1 MKVRLGELQCLPTPG
16 QTLPQDYCHGFTRE
30 NQSRNTAVLVRDFIN
45 LSDNGTSFL
54 CLIMIWNT
62 GCDLWFLYDS
72 LPPGSRS
79 QRWCCCNLWCRLLRE
94 LQSIPGNVLFWAP
107 GSPWFQ
113 SPFCSGEHCLPFSKM
128 NTFLFINE
136 LSKKIYIWLFVFF
149 FSIFLQNRLAQVSAP
164 VPSGIDSYP
173 VKHFIPGYE
182 ILRED
187 KTAPVQLKYL

>member
-79 QRWCCCNLWCRLLRE
+79 QQWCCCNLWCRLLRE

-136 LSKKIYIWLFVFF
+136 LSKYIYIYRVFF
-149 FSIFLQNRLAQVSAP
+149 IFLF
-164 VPSGIDSYP
+164 SY
-173 VKHFIPGYE
+173 
-182 ILRED
+182 
-187 KTAPVQLKYL
+187 KTDWHRSQLPFHQELTATP